1 MGHAFE
7 HCKFKKKSKI
17 KRFGEKKKTVC
28 GLDFFLQRF
37 YSAFGSSALTLVTT
51 NRHGFC
57 QGEGRFPLLY
67 ICTIRILANKIKN
80 NQACVPVL
88 F

>member
-1 MGHAFE
+1 MGHAYGHWE
-7 HCKFKKKSKI
+7 FKNTSKI
-17 KRFGEKKKTVC
+17 NGLGEKKMQVS